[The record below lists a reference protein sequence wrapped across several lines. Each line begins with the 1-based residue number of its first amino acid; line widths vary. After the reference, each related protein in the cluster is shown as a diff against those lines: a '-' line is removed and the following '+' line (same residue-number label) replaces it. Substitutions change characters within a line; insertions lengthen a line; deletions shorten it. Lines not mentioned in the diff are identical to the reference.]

1 MRDAQR
7 RGLARLAAAV
17 VALLLAPAAA
27 AQPYRAPR
35 AADGHADLQGQ
46 WTNETMTRLER
57 RPELGGRLVLTPD
70 EVAAIE
76 DPKNPRKVMRVGG
89 QPRSSLI
96 TTPSDGRVPPLKP
109 GARPDPRWHE
119 LAPGEQVTDNVETQ
133 AIDDRCL
140 LPIAGNAGPVLL
152 PLPNNS
158 NYQIVQTPAHVAIL
172 SEMIHDVRIV
182 RLNASHRTDGLRPW
196 LGDSIGWWEGD
207 TLVVETTNFP
217 PLQALR
223 GSWVHLKVTE
233 RFTRVGRER
242 LRYAFTVTDP
252 TLWDAPW
259 GGEYEM
265 GPAALPI
272 DEYACHEGEV
282 SVEHM
287 LSAARRAERAE

>member
-1 MRDAQR
+1 MRRKQVLIA
-7 RGLARLAAAV
+7 LAAA
-17 VALLLAPAAA
+17 AAGLLALPIQAA
-27 AQPYRAPR
+27 PYHPPR
-35 AADGHADLQGQ
+35 LRDGHPDLQGQ
-46 WTNETMTRLER
+46 WTNETVTRLER
-57 RPELGGRLVLTPD
+57 RPELGDRLILAPA
-70 EVAAIE
+70 EAAAL
-76 DPKNPRKVMRVGG
+76 DNPANPRKVMRVGG

-96 TTPSDGRVPPLKP
+96 TIPANGRVPPFRA
-109 GARPDPRWHE
+109 GAHGDPRFHP
-119 LAPGEQVTDNVETQ
+119 LAPGEQVTDNPETQ
-133 AIDDRCL
+133 AIDDLCL
-140 LPIAGNAGPVLL
+140 LPIGFNAGPVLL

-158 NYQIVQTPAHVAIL
+158 NYQIVQTPGHVAIL
-172 SEMIHDVRIV
+172 SEMIHDVRVV
-182 RLNASHRTDGLRPW
+182 RLNSTHRTDGLRPW

-217 PLQALR
+217 QLQALR

-233 RFTRVGRER
+233 RFSRVGKGR
-242 LRYAFTVTDP
+242 LHYAFSVSDP

-287 LSAARRAERAE
+287 LSAARRAEASH